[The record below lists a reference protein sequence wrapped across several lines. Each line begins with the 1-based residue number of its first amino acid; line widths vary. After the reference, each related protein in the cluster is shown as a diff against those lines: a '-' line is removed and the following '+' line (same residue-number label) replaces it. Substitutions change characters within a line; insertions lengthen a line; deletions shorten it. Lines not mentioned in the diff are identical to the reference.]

1 MYSANDIGDAASS
14 EFGVALLCFIGVV
27 LLIVLGTWICFC
39 VCMCEINKESR
50 EQEIIEESRMRN
62 EQRARE
68 NMELIIRREVLR
80 RDELRQQNRL
90 INQQHVLERQIQNEV
105 TIYSAINNQLTLF
118 LY

>member
-1 MYSANDIGDAASS
+1 MYSANDIKDAASS

-27 LLIVLGTWICFC
+27 LVIVIGTWICFC
-39 VCMCEINKESR
+39 VCMCEINRDAR
-50 EQEIIEESRMRN
+50 EQERIEESRERI

-68 NMELIIRREVLR
+68 NMEQMIRREVLR
-80 RDELRQQNRL
+80 RDEIRQQNRL

-105 TIYSAINNQLTLF
+105 TIYSAIKHQLTLF